1 MTPDR
6 ARRIED
12 LYARALQLRPDE
24 RAAFLSRECSG
35 DEPLRGEVESLI
47 AADNRADSFMESPA
61 IETVSWETA
70 ARTQSWIGRR
80 LGHYELGS
88 MLGAGGMGHVY
99 QAKDTRLGRTVA
111 IKILADDFL
120 NDSQAKLRFEREAKT
135 IATLNHPHIC
145 VLHDI
150 GHEDGVDFLVM
161 EHLKGVTLAQRLKK
175 GPLPAA
181 EVVKIAVQI
190 ADALDKAHRQGVT
203 HRDLKPANV
212 MLTENGAKLLDFGLA
227 KSEQA
232 GAAASETSVDAD
244 ALTVS
249 GVIVGTPQYMAPE
262 QIEGKRADSRTDVFA
277 FGCVWFEMLTG
288 QKAFVGQTAAS
299 LMAEILRGSPPELP
313 PHFSPALR
321 RALAQCWAKDPD
333 ERWQSMGDLRR
344 EIVWIAEAAPQTEAK
359 PQRSASA
366 IARSLKKRISRREIL
381 AWGAAGAASAAAA
394 AVWTRPGNTPTT
406 TEPIRARFSIP
417 EPANLAMNF
426 FQTPPDISPDGRMVA
441 FFANDPRGSI
451 YVRTLDS
458 YEIRALP
465 GTDGARSVFWSP
477 DSRSIAFFSDNKLKQ
492 SPVGG
497 GPAQIICDAGGLDTT
512 GGCWNESGLI
522 VFQEGQGGMLRQVA
536 AAGGVSRPILAP
548 QSSDE
553 KTSQQTPCFLPDGK
567 TVLFTQINANPEKSG
582 VYAVTL
588 GSSQP
593 HRILPSVGVVRF
605 VPPGYLLFA
614 RDGVLTAQAFDPT
627 TLKVHGDTSVVAN
640 DVWGFQDVAG
650 FGVSTT
656 GIIVYRRVVT
666 PTAQLIWF
674 DRQGRPQKRLGQP
687 GPFIHMDLSRDERR
701 AVLEQYEN
709 GQGDLWIL
717 DLARETTTRLTFGGW
732 ALNAHWAPD
741 NNEIVYAQAR
751 YGSLKFL
758 RRDAAGGREE
768 ELISLPMGPTQPT
781 HWSDDGRYIIYNVSD
796 GSGRSD
802 MKVLPLDGDREP
814 VAYVPTPSPVFQG
827 CLSPDGKWMAY
838 ASSESGNQEI
848 YVAPFPNATAKWR
861 ISTAGGMQPRWRAD
875 GKELFYLAD
884 FRDKTLMAVSMTSPD
899 RPAVPVT
906 LFKTSAVN
914 YFFGGRNDYAP
925 SKDGQRFLVN
935 SMTAPGSQSIE
946 VVTGWRRGS

>member
-35 DEPLRGEVESLI
+35 DEPLRREVESLI

-61 IETVSWETA
+61 IEAVSWE
-70 ARTQSWIGRR
+70 TQSWIGRR
-80 LGHYELGS
+80 LGHYELGP

-150 GHEDGVDFLVM
+150 GHEDGVDYLVM

-299 LMAEILRGSPPELP
+299 LMAEILRGNPPELP

-344 EIVWIAEAAPQTEAK
+344 EIVWIAEAAPQTEAR
-359 PQRSASA
+359 QQ
-366 IARSLKKRISRREIL
+366 RISRREIL
-381 AWGAAGAASAAAA
+381 AWGAAGVASAAAA
-394 AVWTRPGNTPTT
+394 AVWTRQRNAATT
-406 TEPIRARFSIP
+406 TEAIRARFSIS
-417 EPANLAMNF
+417 EPAGLAMNF
-426 FQTPPDISPDGRMVA
+426 FQTPPAISPDGRMVA
-441 FFANDPRGSI
+441 FFASDGARGSI
-451 YVRTLDS
+451 YVRALDS
-458 YEIRALP
+458 HEIRAVP
-465 GTDGARSVFWSP
+465 GTEGALSVFWSP
-477 DSRSIAFFSDNKLKQ
+477 DSRSIAFFADNKLKQ

-497 GPAQIICDAGGLDTT
+497 GPPQVICDVSSLDTT
-512 GGCWNESGLI
+512 GGCWNESGVI
-522 VFQEGQGGMLRQVA
+522 VFQEGQGGMLHQVA
-536 AAGGVSRPILAP
+536 AAGGVSTPLLAP
-548 QSSDE
+548 QSYDQ

-567 TVLFTQINANPEKSG
+567 TVLFTQVSANPEKSG

-588 GSSQP
+588 GSSETR
-593 HRILPSVGVVRF
+593 RILPSVGVVRF
-605 VPPGYLLFA
+605 VSPGYLLFA
-614 RDGVLTAQAFDPT
+614 RDSVLTSQAFDPSS
-627 TLKVHGDTSVVAN
+627 LKVHGDTSVVAN
-640 DVWGFQDVAG
+640 DVWGFEDFTG

-666 PTAQLIWF
+666 STAQLIWF
-674 DRQGRPQKRLGQP
+674 DRQGRPQKRMGES

-701 AVLEQYEN
+701 AVLERYEN
-709 GQGDLWIL
+709 GQGDLWIM
-717 DLARETTTRLTFGGW
+717 DMARETTTRLSFGGW
-732 ALNAHWAPD
+732 ALQAHWAPD
-741 NNEIVYAQAR
+741 NNQIVYVQTR
-751 YGSLKFL
+751 NGHLRFL
-758 RRDAAGGREE
+758 RRDAAGGQEE

-781 HWSDDGRYIIYNVSD
+781 QWSDDGRYIVYNVSD
-796 GSGRSD
+796 GSGKSD
-802 MKVLPLDGDREP
+802 LRILPLEGDRKP
-814 VAYVPTPSPVFQG
+814 VAYVPTPSPAFQG

-838 ASSESGNQEI
+838 ASTESGTQDI
-848 YVAPFPNATAKWR
+848 YVAPFPNPTAKWR
-861 ISTAGGMQPRWRAD
+861 ISTGGGLQPHWRAD
-875 GKELFYLAD
+875 GRELFYLSG
-884 FRDKTLMAVSMTSPD
+884 DKTLMAVSMPSPD

-946 VVTGWRRGS
+946 VVTGWHKGS